1 MLTPSKQ
8 HALSTGI
15 LNTFGEWFPRL
26 HLPVQRRLSK
36 YQVKLGQPCNCSAL
50 MQAGTSYGQGG
61 GGYTTTPPA
70 RGGYGRGN
78 NYSAGK
84 LHSPIMPCNRAR
96 GHGPIMSCNC
106 VRRHLIPAA
115 LVVSAMHWCLT
126 EVYSTQECA
135 TLRYTQHRSVL
146 HMRSE
151 IQAPAVACPI
161 PVLDANLISSGVSI
175 PDGCITCR
183 WWGLYWWWRR
193 WRVWGIKPG

>member
-1 MLTPSKQ
+1 
-8 HALSTGI
+8 
-15 LNTFGEWFPRL
+15 
-26 HLPVQRRLSK
+26 
-36 YQVKLGQPCNCSAL
+36 

-70 RGGYGRGN
+70 RGGYGGGN
-78 NYSAGK
+78 NYSAGR
-84 LHSPIMPCNRAR
+84 LHGLIMPCNRAR

-106 VRRHLIPAA
+106 VRRHVIPAA
-115 LVVSAMHWCLT
+115 PIVSAMHWCLT
-126 EVYSTQECA
+126 EVYSRQECAPLRYTRHRSVLHYGILDTGVCCTEVYSTQECA
-135 TLRYTQHRSVL
+135 ALRYTRHRSVL

-151 IQAPAVACPI
+151 VQAPAVACPI

-175 PDGCITCR
+175 PDGCITRR